1 MVPFPELRLFL
12 FFSRTAFNSSSIFFW
27 LYGTTS
33 GPLVLAPTLFFTSLR
48 SVSISLGIRRTTTI
62 SCSRSSLSSLSLDLA
77 NLRLLSSSNVEGTVS
92 AGASI

>member
-1 MVPFPELRLFL
+1 MRLFL

-27 LYGTTS
+27 LYGTATS